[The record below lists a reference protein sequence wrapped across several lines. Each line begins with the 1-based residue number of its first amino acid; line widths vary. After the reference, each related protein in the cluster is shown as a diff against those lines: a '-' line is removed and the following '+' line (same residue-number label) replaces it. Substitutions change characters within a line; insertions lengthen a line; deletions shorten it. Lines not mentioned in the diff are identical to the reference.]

1 MPLKFKVGDVVKV
14 VNKSEIY
21 TSHSMY
27 GERYP
32 AWVKDARPLR
42 LTKYEIIGVHPEAV
56 TGAGKDNIY
65 AVQNASGQV
74 YLYGEAGL
82 ELDTPTVSAPVSAIA
97 PTPVPFVPESWMR
110 IDGYEHESMCGR
122 VVDARKIGNSNN
134 AACWLVG
141 DDHRD
146 GLQWT
151 CNQAFR
157 ELDPLDAAAMLL
169 KLSDI
174 KSGV

>member
-1 MPLKFKVGDVVKV
+1 MPLKFKVGDTVKV
-14 VNKSEIY
+14 VDKGAIY

-27 GERYP
+27 GARYP
-32 AWVKDARPLR
+32 AWVNGATPRR
-42 LTKYEIIGVHPEAV
+42 LTKYEIIGVHQDAT
-56 TGAGKDNIY
+56 TGIGVDNIY

-74 YLYGEAGL
+74 YLYGERGL

-110 IDGYEHESMCGR
+110 IDGYESESMLGR
-122 VVDARKIGNSNN
+122 VIDARKIGNSNN
-134 AACWLVG
+134 PACWLVG

-151 CNQAFR
+151 GNQAFR
-157 ELDPLDAAAMLL
+157 KLDPLDAAAMLL